1 MLIEE
6 FMDVADIIYNDSNS
20 SEEILHGDNG
30 TTFVI
35 IKNLLMP
42 NVIKKKIDSA
52 LLFYILHGLEN
63 IRYVAW

>member
-1 MLIEE
+1 
-6 FMDVADIIYNDSNS
+6 
-20 SEEILHGDNG
+20 LHGDNG

-52 LLFYILHGLEN
+52 LLFYILHGPEN